1 MFQQFY
7 KLREQPFGV
16 TPDPGYLYLS
26 STHREALASLVNS
39 VESGVGFSALVAPP
53 GMGKTTLLVH
63 LLKHFEG
70 SAQVGMVFETQ
81 CSSQELLQSLIEE
94 FEIDTKKEAT
104 GEDAL
109 PLARIHRF
117 LVDNAR
123 LGRRVLVVVDEA
135 QNLQVP
141 VLETLRLL
149 SNFETEKAKLL
160 HIVLAGQP
168 QLTRELARPELEQLR
183 QRVAIYC
190 KLNPFTAVETVKYVA
205 HRLQCAGYRGGA
217 LFTPEALG
225 MLAVSGRGIPRE
237 INRLCFNALSVGF
250 RRRKRVID
258 AEIMGQAINEL
269 QDMRSEA
276 DASERKETLGCL
288 PRGVTP
294 QDLGLI
300 FARALT
306 SRMGPGP
313 QQPRTASDA
322 ASPGAAA
329 NRGIVVGRNANGTP
343 QSLTAEQSTKT
354 EWMGARTL
362 AGRLAAAQPKRG
374 LSSALR
380 LCGLIVIAAV
390 VLCAAL
396 VWSGGISSSIFGA
409 RERAIRKAELDRA
422 LWIARR
428 NAYEHKNDP
437 ADQQL
442 GVSAP
447 AVGTGLQALEP
458 DSKTETTVKT
468 ANENHADRN
477 RAKFRSSSGN
487 AEQARGLRLRRS
499 DLSSVAARTTGGQ
512 DAAARTQTRTDSE
525 GARAGQSSQAAAPSP
540 APVSLVAAAAP
551 SLPASVATN
560 GLAEAPKPIPSAHPN
575 LSTNHAEATRG
586 ALDHSPE
593 TIVAPKLLKR
603 INPAYPEAARRRGIS
618 GKIVLTAHINVLGQ
632 VEEVSA
638 ISGNPFL
645 AQAAIDAVRQW
656 VYSPLLRNGKPQP
669 SDETIVMGFSL
680 R

>member
-1 MFQQFY
+1 MAGIMFLQFY

-81 CSSQELLQSLIEE
+81 CNSQELLQSLVEE
-94 FEIDTKKEAT
+94 FEIDTKEAS

-205 HRLQCAGYRGGA
+205 HRLQCAGYRGGP

-225 MLAVSGRGIPRE
+225 MLAISGRGIPRE

-250 RRRKRVID
+250 KRRKRVID
-258 AEIMGQAINEL
+258 AEIMGQAVNEL
-269 QDMRSEA
+269 QDVRSEA
-276 DASERKETLGCL
+276 DASERKENIGGL

-294 QDLGLI
+294 QDLGFI
-300 FARALT
+300 FARAMT

-313 QQPRTASDA
+313 QQLRAASDTA
-322 ASPGAAA
+322 IPGAAA
-329 NRGIVVGRNANGTP
+329 NRAIAVGRNANRTP
-343 QSLTAEQSTKT
+343 QSPTAEQSTKT
-354 EWMGARTL
+354 DWMGALTL
-362 AGRLAAAQPKRG
+362 ADRLAAAQPKRG

-380 LCGLIVIAAV
+380 LCGLIAVAAV

-422 LWIARR
+422 LWIDRR
-428 NAYEHKNDP
+428 NAYEHKNNP
-437 ADQQL
+437 ADLQL
-442 GVSAP
+442 GDSAP
-447 AVGTGLQALEP
+447 AAGTGLQALEP
-458 DSKTETTVKT
+458 DSKTETLVKA

-477 RAKFRSSSGN
+477 RAKFRSGSGN
-487 AEQARGLRLRRS
+487 TGEARGLNLRRS
-499 DLSSVAARTTGGQ
+499 DPSSAAARTTGGQ
-512 DAAARTQTRTDSE
+512 DAAAQTQSRTDSE
-525 GARAGQSSQAAAPSP
+525 GAGAGQSSQAAAPSP
-540 APVSLVAAAAP
+540 AAVSLMAAAAP

-560 GLAEAPKPIPSAHPN
+560 GLAEAPKPVPSAHPN
-575 LSTNHAEATRG
+575 LSTNHAEAT
-586 ALDHSPE
+586 E

-603 INPAYPEAARRRGIS
+603 VNPVYPEAARRRGIS
-618 GKIVLTAHINVLGQ
+618 GKIVLTAHINTLGQ

-656 VYSPLLRNGKPQP
+656 VYSPLSRNGKPQP